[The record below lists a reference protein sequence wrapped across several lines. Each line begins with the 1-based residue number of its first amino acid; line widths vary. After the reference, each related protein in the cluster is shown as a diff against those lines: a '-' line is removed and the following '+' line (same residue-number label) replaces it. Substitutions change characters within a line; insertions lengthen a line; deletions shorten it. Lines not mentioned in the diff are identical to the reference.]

1 MPNEKE
7 DLEAKD
13 RYIDSLE
20 AELKEKRSA
29 LAAAESKH
37 AEEMRSV
44 EAENPILHEGVESVA
59 ERAKWTFAMQAS
71 EIRRLTARLSSLESR
86 HAEEMREAI
95 DLIRHVNEYWNGLDN
110 PRALGDALTHIVEAT
125 DSFLSRHDKQSHS
138 GTENVPSGD
147 RKEEGK

>member
-1 MPNEKE
+1 MSTPQPKPDMPEKIYLQIE
-7 DLEAKD
+7 DD
-13 RYIDSLE
+13 RGPIPVETGHVTWCHERVNDSDVEYIRAD
-20 AELKEKRSA
+20 
-29 LAAAESKH
+29 AAESKH
-37 AEEMRSV
+37 AEEMDVARWDNAFLV
-44 EAENPILHEGVESVA
+44 DRLHA
-59 ERAKWTFAMQAS
+59 
-71 EIRRLTARLSSLESR
+71 LESR

-147 RKEEGK
+147 RKDKT